1 MNPPN
6 SRDRSLIASLSPH
19 IDAAIRASPCTCVPL
34 RRDVILDLV
43 LRHGLDPDRRIPEF
57 LRLCLDAQAKFGQ
70 DTSDH
75 ADYPEM
81 TSLAD
86 DNYQVMVPASKTGKH
101 NENLNNL
108 YQRYGLGEVVRDCE
122 ELAVAY
128 GASLRHAWANTTV
141 LSRYVG
147 DIAELDSMLATR
159 EFRSTEHNFVS
170 TSVTK
175 SPWLKDRDISYSI
188 KVTEQYRKH
197 AFPLSHTSVFV
208 TPDPEILQGPKT
220 FRVLEDE
227 IRMENGTPIEEG
239 TLEITFHPKTPIPN
253 SQTEEITK
261 RYAPLGPVRFKL
273 Y

>member
-1 MNPPN
+1 MSSPN
-6 SRDRSLIASLSPH
+6 SRDRSLIASLDPH
-19 IDAAIRASPCTCVPL
+19 IDAAIKASPCTFVPL
-34 RRDVILDLV
+34 RRDVILDLI
-43 LRHGLDPDRRIPEF
+43 LKHGLDSDRRIPEF
-57 LRLCLDAQAKFGQ
+57 LQLCDDAHKKFGQ
-70 DTSDH
+70 DVSDN

-86 DNYQVMVPASKTGKH
+86 DNYQIMVPASKTGKH

-108 YQRYGLGEVVRDCE
+108 YQRFGLDKMVRDCE

-128 GASLRHAWANTTV
+128 GISLRHAWANTTV

-147 DIAELDSMLATR
+147 KIAELDSMLATR
-159 EFRSTEHNFVS
+159 EFRSTGHDFVA

-197 AFPLSHTSVFV
+197 AFPLSYTSVFA
-208 TPDPEILQGPKT
+208 TPNPEILRGPKT
-220 FRVLEDE
+220 FRILEDE

-239 TLEITFHPKTPIPN
+239 TLEITFHSKRPISN
-253 SQTEEITK
+253 LQTEEIIK
-261 RYAPLGPVRFKL
+261 RYAPLGPVRFA
-273 Y
+273 